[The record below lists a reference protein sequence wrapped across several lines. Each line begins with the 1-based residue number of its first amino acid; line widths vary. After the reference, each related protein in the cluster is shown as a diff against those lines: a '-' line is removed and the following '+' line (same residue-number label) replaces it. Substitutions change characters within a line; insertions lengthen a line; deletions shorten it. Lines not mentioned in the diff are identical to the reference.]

1 MFVAKILLS
10 VPVELLESCRLSTYL
25 VLGFIPTCISLF
37 FSFPRLPHEQFAIL
51 PHISV
56 KTVKLVQDM
65 VNQVIAFDF
74 MAPQHLPRDYF
85 NPKASSW
92 VVHYSMQ
99 RTWWYPK
106 YHSMSTPWDST
117 QYRSFQYGTATTSIT
132 PQLPTGF
139 LHYHSTPNG
148 GPITAAHPI
157 FNVHI
162 MRLVISLWVGMVGI

>member
-1 MFVAKILLS
+1 MFAGKPSRHFVLS
-10 VPVELLESCRLSTYL
+10 
-25 VLGFIPTCISLF
+25 FIPTCISPF
-37 FSFPRLPHEQFAIL
+37 FSFPRLPDEQFAIL
-51 PHISV
+51 PHINS
-56 KTVKLVQDM
+56 KACPGHGKSSHCIRFHGTTALTKG
-65 VNQVIAFDF
+65 
-74 MAPQHLPRDYF
+74 YF
-85 NPKASSW
+85 NPKASPL

>member
-1 MFVAKILLS
+1 MFVAKILLT
-10 VPVELLESCRLSTYL
+10 VPVEMFAGKPSRHFVLS
-25 VLGFIPTCISLF
+25 FIPTCISPF
-37 FSFPRLPHEQFAIL
+37 FSFPRLPDEQFAIL
-51 PHISV
+51 PHIST

-74 MAPQHLPRDYF
+74 MASQHLPRDYF
-85 NPKASSW
+85 NPKASPL

-162 MRLVISLWVGMVGI
+162 MRLVISLWVGMEGT